1 MSRLVDL
8 EAIPPLEM
16 RPGSVIARRIEGE
29 RITMAVF
36 ELQPGAGGLAH
47 EHPAEQMGLCSRGQ
61 LTFTVGDETRRLG
74 PGGTWNIPCGVPH
87 RAEAGPQ
94 GAVAVEVFSP
104 IRYDWEA
111 PLLPLQA
118 PRWPGEG

>member
-8 EAIPPLEM
+8 ADIGPLDM

-36 ELQPGAGGLAH
+36 ELQPGAVVPEH
-47 EHPAEQMGLCSRGQ
+47 EHAAEQIGLCLRGS
-61 LTFTVGDETRRLG
+61 LTFTVGDETRTLSA
-74 PGGTWNIPCGVPH
+74 GGTWNIPSGVSH
-87 RAEAGPQ
+87 RAEAGPR

-104 IRYDWEA
+104 IRDDWDVPVLEPRV
-111 PLLPLQA
+111 PL
-118 PRWPGEG
+118 WPSES

>member
-8 EAIPPLEM
+8 ADIAPLEM
-16 RPGSVIARRIEGE
+16 RPGLVIARRIEGE

-36 ELQPGAGGLAH
+36 ELQPRAVVPEH
-47 EHPAEQMGLCSRGQ
+47 EHAAEQMGLCIQGS
-61 LTFTVGDETRRLG
+61 LTFSVGDETRTMF
-74 PGGTWNIPCGVPH
+74 PGGTWNIPSGVPH
-87 RAEAGPQ
+87 RAEAGPD

-104 IRYDWEA
+104 VRDDWDF
-111 PLLPLQA
+111 PTLPPQP